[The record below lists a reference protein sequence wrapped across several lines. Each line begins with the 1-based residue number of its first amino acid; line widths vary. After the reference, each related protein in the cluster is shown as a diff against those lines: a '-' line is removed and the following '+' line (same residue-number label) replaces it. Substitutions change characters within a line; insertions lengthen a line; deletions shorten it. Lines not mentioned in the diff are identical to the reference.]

1 MATDRAIVLQPD
13 TEDDAHPDAGP
24 YPRSETDV
32 VRSDTDVQ
40 PLVIP
45 IPAFG
50 PDDFP
55 LASGQIV
62 TCFFDGCECK
72 YKSYVALRGH
82 IMQKHPGFMKVP
94 IEWRDTPFI
103 RFVNLEKTASQVQ
116 RRTAKAKAGA
126 AKKDAQ
132 FKDAVVRGGTSG
144 AQQCDG
150 AVSISKPASTIGGS
164 SNDKVIDTPGGSAP
178 LVIPESALS
187 ELVAYG
193 SLQVTP
199 SGHFQWTHDSVLYYS
214 RVTRVPLCIVSHGT
228 DVERLRTMC
237 QKNVSTQRVNNMCQQ
252 HVSTICVS
260 NMCQHNVSTTCVS
273 KLCQQHVSA
282 KCVNTTCQQHVSA
295 TCVNNMC
302 QQNVS
307 TQRVNNMCQQNVSTQ
322 RANNMCQQNVST
334 TCVTDGVW
342 LRAASGYKQRLVADG
357 VWLRTAFGCGR
368 RLVTDDVWLR
378 TTHVCTTHVCI
389 QSYICTALQLLIMNI
404 GKHVKNARR
413 EQCKNA

>member
-199 SGHFQWTHDSVLYYS
+199 SGHFQWTHDSVLYY
-214 RVTRVPLCIVSHGT
+214 
-228 DVERLRTMC
+228 
-237 QKNVSTQRVNNMCQQ
+237 
-252 HVSTICVS
+252 
-260 NMCQHNVSTTCVS
+260 
-273 KLCQQHVSA
+273 
-282 KCVNTTCQQHVSA
+282 
-295 TCVNNMC
+295 
-302 QQNVS
+302 
-307 TQRVNNMCQQNVSTQ
+307 
-322 RANNMCQQNVST
+322 
-334 TCVTDGVW
+334 
-342 LRAASGYKQRLVADG
+342 
-357 VWLRTAFGCGR
+357 
-368 RLVTDDVWLR
+368 
-378 TTHVCTTHVCI
+378 
-389 QSYICTALQLLIMNI
+389 
-404 GKHVKNARR
+404 
-413 EQCKNA
+413 